1 MSMRLSLFTASA
13 VLALATTVAFAAPQS
28 SSTSS
33 TGHSTKLGQCSHAAA
48 GKTGADYKTAVSNC
62 MNGNS
67 SSATPAASSSGKKL
81 TASQQKMA
89 DCSHA
94 NKGKTGADYKSAV
107 SACMKS
113 P

>member
-1 MSMRLSLFTASA
+1 MSMRLSLFAASA
-13 VLALATTVAFAAPQS
+13 VLALATTVAFAAPQ

-67 SSATPAASSSGKKL
+67 GSSTADTSSSGKKL
-81 TASQQKMA
+81 TSSQQKMA
-89 DCSHA
+89 NCSHA
-94 NKGKTGADYKSAV
+94 AKGKTGADYKSAV